1 MATFTDDF
9 TRANEVPL
17 AAPWVVDE
25 GIDLVSNAAVRTGG
39 SSSSRFVRL
48 DDNYTPDQS
57 SSITFVLSGSS
68 GQIGPAVRMNSLNGC
83 YYVYYEISG
92 DDIQIRGRADD
103 GLEVNLR
110 GESNIGLVS
119 GDELS
124 LEIVGS
130 VLNARL
136 NGVIVATA
144 TDAGNV
150 QSSGSAGFFLS
161 STTASITDFESSGQ
175 TALDTIPPVIT
186 VTGKK
191 KATIFIGDTYAD
203 EGATAED
210 NVDASVTV
218 VSTDDIDTAIAGTY
232 TVSYNATDA
241 AGNQAKTMTRIV
253 EVVNPT
259 TTFTD
264 FFNRP
269 DEAPLAGDWESVTTG
284 TNGIGLQI
292 VSNEVRCNGGG
303 IGASIVTG
311 KAFSDAQS
319 AEVTFGSINFFGKIG
334 LILRGDTLGNG
345 YLIEYQRNGDDIRVY
360 SLDDGVLTNL
370 TFYGNVGLINGSVFK
385 ASIAGSTLKLF
396 RNGVQIGTD
405 YVDTLDSHTSG
416 SAGLWIS
423 TNQRREDIDN
433 FVAEGVVPLATIT
446 DVDTDETLIDGQTGV
461 TLATS
466 GFANDITTV
475 NLKVGADRVALTNL
489 SGTGD
494 SYTANLMDVT
504 TLTSGT
510 VGLPFS
516 SATYQNEIEAT
527 DGTDTAV
534 INITRNPKAGWEVV
548 DVVGCVTTKG
558 SIAEGRTEG
567 AYSDGSQVLYETKD
581 GTTIGPDLI
590 IKSDGL
596 TASGKVW
603 DVDTGRYEDWTIDFP
618 ALADSTTPVL
628 TLVPST
634 TVYNLTV
641 GDNFTLPTVTVT
653 DTDVNDDPVTATVTP
668 TVTDNRN
675 GQGVGSVVYTYT
687 YTDGTNLAVPINI
700 TVNYEAVPDTSI
712 PTLSAVPATT
722 TYNLTNGA
730 NFTLPTISRTDNGT
744 TAAITPVIRRNGQ
757 VVASVDT
764 SIEGTYTIT
773 ANYSDAAGN
782 AAEPLVIT
790 VNVASAIVQS
800 SINMTLTG
808 IPDNQY
814 ITRVINVSTN
824 QVIFSGNVT
833 WANSSAT
840 QLLEEIPS
848 GTEVEYYAIGVNDGG
863 LNRGTTS

>member
-9 TRANEVPL
+9 NRANETPL
-17 AAPWVVDE
+17 ASPYLNIKGANF
-25 GIDLVSNAAVRTGG
+25 ILQSNSVK
-39 SSSSRFVRL
+39 SSAFG
-48 DDNYTPDQS
+48 DNITILNAESNDDQS
-57 SSITFVLSGSS
+57 ASANLLVPNGSGTL
-68 GQIGPAVRMNSLNGC
+68 GVVVRANDSDNH
-83 YYVYYEISG
+83 YKATYFANG
-92 DDIQIRGRADD
+92 DDIQVRKVVG
-103 GLEVNLR
+103 GTNTSLFTTN
-110 GESNIGLVS
+110 NIGLLS
-119 GDELS
+119 GDKIT
-124 LEIVGS
+124 LEAV
-130 VLNARL
+130 
-136 NGVIVATA
+136 
-144 TDAGNV
+144 
-150 QSSGSAGFFLS
+150 
-161 STTASITDFESSGQ
+161 STTISLYINDVLQDSITDTDLSSG
-175 TALDTIPPVIT
+175 
-186 VTGKK
+186 
-191 KATIFIGDTYAD
+191 KAG
-203 EGATAED
+203 
-210 NVDASVTV
+210 
-218 VSTDDIDTAIAGTY
+218 
-232 TVSYNATDA
+232 
-241 AGNQAKTMTRIV
+241 MLWTR
-253 EVVNPT
+253 
-259 TTFTD
+259 
-264 FFNRP
+264 
-269 DEAPLAGDWESVTTG
+269 S
-284 TNGIGLQI
+284 
-292 VSNEVRCNGGG
+292 
-303 IGASIVTG
+303 
-311 KAFSDAQS
+311 
-319 AEVTFGSINFFGKIG
+319 
-334 LILRGDTLGNG
+334 
-345 YLIEYQRNGDDIRVY
+345 GDD
-360 SLDDGVLTNL
+360 SHLLDD
-370 TFYGNVGLINGSVFK
+370 
-385 ASIAGSTLKLF
+385 
-396 RNGVQIGTD
+396 
-405 YVDTLDSHTSG
+405 
-416 SAGLWIS
+416 
-423 TNQRREDIDN
+423 
-433 FVAEGVVPLATIT
+433 FVATGIVPSFSIT
-446 DVDTDETLIDGQTGV
+446 DVDTDNIIEDGQQDISIPTTGF
-461 TLATS
+461 TS
-466 GFANDITTV
+466 PITTI
-475 NLKVGADRVALTNL
+475 NLKVGDDRIAL
-489 SGTGD
+489 SGLTRD
-494 SYTANLMDVT
+494 VDTYTADLMDVT
-504 TLTSGT
+504 ALTSGT

-516 SATYQNEIEAT
+516 STTYQNEIEAT

-534 INITRNPKAGWEVV
+534 INITRNPKAGWAVI